1 MAFSYAVKGLTIA
14 ALVFSVSAC
23 ETLDLTGNDKNYSRV
38 EITPAECQER
48 GGVTVISKQT
58 GEQVCRVQTNTVEGA
73 ENAIAGAAGIGAAAA
88 SSSAG
93 GAAAAAAA
101 VGVGLVVVLAV
112 ANSSS
117 GTR

>member
-73 ENAIAGAAGIGAAAA
+73 ENAIAGAAGIGAAA